1 MTKRDFYNKLIRL
14 TVPIAFQTLMLAAVA
29 AADAFMLG
37 SLEQNA
43 MSAVSLA
50 TQVQFIQNLMIS
62 ANVATVEILGAQYF
76 GKGDTDTLEDIFA
89 IAIRWNVVVALVFA
103 GACVCAPEFLM
114 HIFTNDEL
122 LVQLGCDY
130 LRIAGWTYLMT
141 GISQCYLAMMK
152 VTDHVNTSA
161 IISSV
166 TVVIDICLN
175 AIFIFGLLGVPRLGV
190 RGAALSTFIARS
202 FEIVV
207 TIIISHRQG
216 YLSLDFSRIFKHNRM
231 LVLDFRKCMWP
242 ILGACM
248 FWGLG
253 FASYTAFMGHMGQD
267 ATAANSVAAVVRD
280 LVCCMCDGIAMGGG
294 ILVGNEL
301 GAGRLD
307 SGKVAGIRLM
317 KISYVIGIISTLIM
331 LALTPVLLH
340 FVDLSP
346 MATYYLRGMMIIMAF
361 YMIGRSVNA
370 ITINGV
376 FSAGGDTMFDMYS
389 LAVSMWCLAVPLA
402 ALGTFVFHW
411 PVFCVYA
418 CTCLDEVGKIPWT
431 MYHFRKYKWVKDL
444 TR

>member
-50 TQVQFIQNLMIS
+50 TQVQFIQNLMIG

-76 GKGDTDTLEDIFA
+76 GKGDTDTLKDIFA

-216 YLSLDFSRIFKHNRM
+216 YLSLDLSRIFKHNRM

-307 SGKVAGIRLM
+307 SGKEAGVRLI

-411 PVFCVYA
+411 PVFWVYA

>member
-1 MTKRDFYNKLIRL
+1 MTKREFYNKLMRL

-50 TQVQFIQNLMIS
+50 TQIQFIQNLLIS

-76 GKGDTDTLEDIFA
+76 GKGDRDTLKDIFA
-89 IAIRWNVVVALVFA
+89 IAIRWNVVVAIIFA
-103 GACVCAPEFLM
+103 GACVCVPGTLM
-114 HIFTNDEL
+114 QVFTNDEVL
-122 LVQLGCDY
+122 IQLGCEY

-152 VTDHVNTSA
+152 VTNHVNTSA

-175 AIFIFGLLGVPRLGV
+175 AIFIFGLLGFPRLGV

-207 TIIISHRQG
+207 TIIISHKEG
-216 YLSLDFSRIFKHNRM
+216 YLSLDLGRIFKHNRL

-248 FWGLG
+248 FWGVG
-253 FASYTAFMGHMGQD
+253 FSSYTAFMGHMGQD
-267 ATAANSVAAVVRD
+267 ATAANSIAAVVRD

-307 SGKVAGIRLM
+307 AGKEAGIRLM
-317 KISYVIGIISTLIM
+317 KISFLIGIVSTIIM

-346 MATYYLRGMMIIMAF
+346 GANYYLRGMMIIMAF
-361 YMIGRSVNA
+361 YMIGRSVNT
-370 ITINGV
+370 ITINGI
-376 FSAGGDTMFDMYS
+376 FSAGGDTLFDMYS

-411 PVFCVYA
+411 PVFLVYA

>member
-1 MTKRDFYNKLIRL
+1 M
-14 TVPIAFQTLMLAAVA
+14 PIAFQTLMLAAVA

-103 GACVCAPEFLM
+103 GACVCAPKFLM

-216 YLSLDFSRIFKHNRM
+216 YLSLDLSRIFKHNRM

-307 SGKVAGIRLM
+307 SGKEAGIRLM

-370 ITINGV
+370 ITINGI

-411 PVFCVYA
+411 PVFWVYA